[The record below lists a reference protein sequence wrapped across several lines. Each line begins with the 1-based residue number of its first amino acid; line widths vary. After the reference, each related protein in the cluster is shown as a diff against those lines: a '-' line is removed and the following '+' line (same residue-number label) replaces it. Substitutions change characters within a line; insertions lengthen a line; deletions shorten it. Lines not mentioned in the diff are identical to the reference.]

1 MGRDIRG
8 DRICGARVE
17 VCFGSWDER
26 EGLGLDSFMGS
37 SDQNSPCQCRRLDAA
52 NGNYA
57 HLFDS
62 SIEFADGGQYGL
74 RLHDGSISLDHV
86 RNLSISA
93 GGAVQLKA
101 ARITVNAPDELSFYY
116 G

>member
-8 DRICGARVE
+8 ERICGARVE

-52 NGNYA
+52 NGNCLTA
-57 HLFDS
+57 VSSLLTADS
-62 SIEFADGGQYGL
+62 T
-74 RLHDGSISLDHV
+74 V
-86 RNLSISA
+86 
-93 GGAVQLKA
+93 GACIMDPYRWIMSGTRVSPRA
-101 ARITVNAPDELSFYY
+101 APYS
-116 G
+116 